1 MSTKMAGKLR
11 LCQVADVKE
20 GEPVG
25 VYIEQMPALA
35 VYNVDGEVFVT
46 DNLCTHGNAMLTDGY
61 QDGGIIECPFHGGS
75 FEIATG
81 AAKAF
86 PCQVPLKTYAVTID
100 DGWIAIDGPEGGA

>member
-1 MSTKMAGKLR
+1 MVVKLR
-11 LCQVADVKE
+11 LCSVEDVKE

-35 VYNVDGEVFVT
+35 VYNVGGEIFVT
-46 DNLCTHGNAMLTDGY
+46 DNTCTHGNAMLTDGY

-81 AAKAF
+81 AVKAF
-86 PCQVPLKTYAVTID
+86 PCQVPLKTYAVTIE
-100 DGWIAIDGPEGGA
+100 DGWVTIDKPERSA

>member
-1 MSTKMAGKLR
+1 MTSKVR
-11 LCQVADVKE
+11 LCPVADVKD

-25 VYIEQMPALA
+25 VFLEQLPALA
-35 VYNVDGEVFVT
+35 VYNVDGDIFVT

-75 FEIATG
+75 FDIATG

-86 PCQVPLKTYAVTID
+86 PCQVPVKTYPVTID
-100 DGWIAIDGPEGGA
+100 DEGVCIDQPDGVA

>member
-1 MSTKMAGKLR
+1 MTSKVR
-11 LCQVADVKE
+11 LCPVANVKD

-25 VYIEQMPALA
+25 VYLDHLPALA
-35 VYNVDGEVFVT
+35 VYNVDGDIFVT

-75 FEIATG
+75 FVIATG

-86 PCQVPLKTYAVTID
+86 PCQVPVKAYAVSID
-100 DGWIAIDGPEGGA
+100 DGWVCIDEPEGAA

>member
-1 MSTKMAGKLR
+1 MANKLR
-11 LCQVADVKE
+11 LCQVAEVKE

-25 VYIEQMPALA
+25 VFLEQMPALA

-75 FEIATG
+75 FDIVTG

-86 PCQVPLKTYAVTID
+86 PCQVAIRTYPVSIEDGWVTID
-100 DGWIAIDGPEGGA
+100 QPEGGG

>member
-1 MSTKMAGKLR
+1 MANKLR
-11 LCQVADVKE
+11 LCQVTKVKN

-35 VYNVDGEVFVT
+35 VYNVDGEMFVT
-46 DNLCTHGNAMLTDGY
+46 DNMCTHGNAMLTDGY

-86 PCQVPLKTYAVTID
+86 PCQVPIKTYPAIVEDGWVTID
-100 DGWIAIDGPEGGA
+100 QPEGIA